1 MSKQTVEPQNG
12 GIGRC
17 RARSLSTRSGL
28 RDLREATNQPIPT
41 PVPDCADAESQ
52 RVLSDASLDVAY
64 ALGEQAAEA
73 YFRELLERQAS

>member
-1 MSKQTVEPQNG
+1 MSKQTVPPQNG
-12 GIGRC
+12 RSC
-17 RARSLSTRSGL
+17 RARNRFTRSEL
-28 RDLREATNQPIPT
+28 RDLREGTNQPIPA

>member
-12 GIGRC
+12 IS
-17 RARSLSTRSGL
+17 RARSLSTQPEL
-28 RDLREATNQPIPT
+28 RDLREGTNQLPPT

-52 RVLSDASLDVAY
+52 RVL
-64 ALGEQAAEA
+64 QAAARVTARRIGAELAEA